1 MLLQTKLTHY
11 LKIKN
16 KNIFNLLIV
25 HRTKIKTSWLGPT
38 NGWCWCWF

>member
-1 MLLQTKLTHY
+1 
-11 LKIKN
+11 
-16 KNIFNLLIV
+16 LLIV